1 MVDCRSP
8 ISSSH
13 STGSVCPVRTRRRR
27 MRCNTQAR
35 HSRRHLRRCS
45 RTRRCTR
52 LRPFTR
58 RTRSFCSASVS
69 VPTPSS
75 RPCNSSNSN
84 RCLSNCG
91 QRMHPPG
98 PRRRQQLSE
107 QLGRRHRLPVPHPSV
122 RPEAAPHRLFSRRQ
136 GNRYHSQPD
145 SRELG
150 SREEARLDRPRPRAE
165 EAATAVV
172 AELVAQGHRHR
183 LDRSVAG
190 SALVARRGRQAHPAH
205 LEAGSAE
212 ADSSPALRAG
222 EAQPDWA
229 PWATCPLARRSIIS
243 PRTDCVRPRRR

>member
-1 MVDCRSP
+1 
-8 ISSSH
+8 
-13 STGSVCPVRTRRRR
+13 
-27 MRCNTQAR
+27 MRCSTQAR
-35 HSRRHLRRCS
+35 HSRRRMRRCS

-52 LRPFTR
+52 HRPSTR

-84 RCLSNCG
+84 RCLSTHG
-91 QRMHPPG
+91 RRRHPLG
-98 PRRRQQLSE
+98 PRRRQQLPE

-122 RPEAAPHRLFSRRQ
+122 RPEAAPHRHFRRQ

-150 SREEARLDRPRPRAE
+150 SLEEARLDRPRPRAE
-165 EAATAVV
+165 EAVTAVV

-212 ADSSPALRAG
+212 AGSPPALRAG
-222 EAQPDWA
+222 EAVVMHRA
-229 PWATCPLARRSIIS
+229 AWATCPSVRRSTTS